1 MMTKKRSSRRDFI
14 KKSALIAGMPMIIPA
29 SILGQNGKT
38 APSNRIVVGGI
49 GLGPRGRQVLNAFF
63 KQSDFQ
69 FVAIADPQKDRREV
83 IKRMTDR
90 KYGNTD
96 CQTYGDM
103 GDILSRDDIDA
114 VIIATGDRWHST
126 ATIYAARAGKDIY
139 CEKPCAMNIME
150 AQQLDDEVLKHK
162 RIFQAGTQR
171 RNVPNFA
178 LAVELARSGQL
189 GKLSA
194 VHAGILKLTPY
205 KDYLPAQPEPDPSI
219 CDWDKWLG
227 PAPKMPYNQAY
238 TRGKWRNQK
247 DLYAAWR
254 LPEWGAHTIDIC
266 QWAADADGTCPV
278 EYESMGDGHIE
289 AKYSNGTK
297 LVMRLAGFKGEGD
310 WQDGLGS
317 CPVRF
322 EGDNGWV
329 EAGDFKK
336 IVASDPKLIE
346 GKISNQLAG
355 TDPVDHTRDFLDCV
369 KSRKAPKCNSTA
381 ARYAHLACFAAAASW
396 KLDRKIT
403 FDPKSE
409 TFVND
414 DEATKLYE
422 YTRRAPYT
430 I

>member
-1 MMTKKRSSRRDFI
+1 MPAHITTRRRFI
-14 KKSALIAGMPMIIPA
+14 RQSALIAGMPMIIPA
-29 SILGQNGKT
+29 SVLGQGGKT

-49 GLGPRGRQVLNAFF
+49 GLGPRGREVLNAFF
-63 KQSDFQ
+63 NHSDCQ
-69 FVAIADPQKDRREV
+69 FVAIADPQRERRDV

-90 KYGNTD
+90 HYGTQD

-103 GDILSRDDIDA
+103 GDVLSRDDIDA

-126 ATIYAARAGKDIY
+126 ATIYAARAGKDVY

-150 AQQLDDEVLKHK
+150 IQQLDDEIRQHK
-162 RIFQAGTQR
+162 RVFQAGTQR

-178 LAVELARSGQL
+178 LAVDLARTGKL
-189 GKLSA
+189 GKITS

-205 KDYLPAQPEPDPSI
+205 NDYLPAQPEPDPSEI
-219 CDWDKWLG
+219 DWDKWLG

-247 DLYAAWR
+247 GLYAAWR
-254 LPEWGAHTIDIC
+254 LPEWGSHTIDIC
-266 QWAADADGTCPV
+266 QWAADADNTCPV
-278 EYESMGDGHIE
+278 EYESRGDSHIE
-289 AKYSNGTK
+289 ARYANGTK
-297 LVMRLAGFKGEGD
+297 LIMRLSGFKGEGE
-310 WQDGLGS
+310 WQQGLGS
-317 CPVRF
+317 CPIRL

-336 IVASDPKLIE
+336 IVASDPGLIE
-346 GKISNQLAG
+346 GKLNQQLPG
-355 TDPVDHTRDFLDCV
+355 TAPVNHARDFLDCV
-369 KSRKAPKCNSTA
+369 KTRKDPACNSTA

-396 KLDRKIT
+396 KLGRKIT

-409 TFVND
+409 SFVND
-414 DEATKLYE
+414 EEANKLYA